1 MQLKAVILG
10 AGKGTRM
17 LPLTKTK
24 PKALLPSKENS
35 LLLNQIKFLRTYTS
49 EIIVTVGYM
58 KNEML
63 KALKSYGI
71 ENYIIGENLDN
82 AFWINHSFFNNYNGP
97 LIVITCDNVL
107 DININK
113 LIEEYYENNEKSILV
128 GVKGSSENADKVI
141 FSKNNI
147 EEISK
152 NISSKFFLSGLQ
164 VLNISEL
171 QEAEEQFNN
180 FNDVWSYLISKKRL
194 ILSQLTPKSWFAI
207 DTPDELA
214 SFYNL

>member
-1 MQLKAVILG
+1 
-10 AGKGTRM
+10 
-17 LPLTKTK
+17 
-24 PKALLPSKENS
+24 
-35 LLLNQIKFLRTYTS
+35 
-49 EIIVTVGYM
+49 
-58 KNEML
+58 
-63 KALKSYGI
+63 
-71 ENYIIGENLDN
+71 
-82 AFWINHSFFNNYNGP
+82 
-97 LIVITCDNVL
+97 VITCDNVL

-207 DTPDELA
+207 DTPDDLA

>member
-1 MQLKAVILG
+1 M
-10 AGKGTRM
+10 
-17 LPLTKTK
+17 
-24 PKALLPSKENS
+24 
-35 LLLNQIKFLRTYTS
+35 
-49 EIIVTVGYM
+49 
-58 KNEML
+58 
-63 KALKSYGI
+63 
-71 ENYIIGENLDN
+71 
-82 AFWINHSFFNNYNGP
+82 
-97 LIVITCDNVL
+97 IT
-107 DININK
+107 
-113 LIEEYYENNEKSILV
+113 
-128 GVKGSSENADKVI
+128 
-141 FSKNNI
+141 
-147 EEISK
+147 K